1 MVLSRRHLLKLAS
14 ALSAPLLTATLAM
27 ERVLAQDDIEPADLE
42 TFTVIGG
49 GLDTRPPELQL
60 PGAPENADVFIIAR
74 LHLPTGA
81 MRAVSVPRD
90 LYMEIP
96 GFGFDKI
103 TRAYD
108 HGSKTDGGEFKA
120 GADAMKATVLANFGV
135 EVDAVAMATFEGF
148 VDVINTVEGVDVDNP
163 YDLYD
168 AEYPTPDHGIEEIF
182 FPAGPTHLDGQ
193 MALKFVRTRHQDG
206 DAGRIMR
213 QHLVLTAMLEKV
225 TSADYVDR
233 LPDLVHRYRR
243 VVRND
248 IGASRRLALALAAP
262 KFSSGSVEFA
272 DLLPYVYSDT
282 TSAGMWIYSG
292 DWSQIPGFTQ
302 DFLAGASS

>member
-1 MVLSRRHLLKLAS
+1 MVQMAGAAGLSLF
-14 ALSAPLLTATLAM
+14 TAVNRL
-27 ERVLAQDDIEPADLE
+27 ERVFAQDGVEPADLE

-49 GLDTRPPELQL
+49 GLDTRPEGLQL
-60 PGAPENADVFIIAR
+60 PGDPENADVFIIAR
-74 LHLPTGA
+74 LHLPSGR

-90 LYMEIP
+90 LYVEIP

-108 HGSKTDGGEFKA
+108 HGSKADGGRFKA
-120 GADAMKATVLANFGV
+120 GAEAMKSAVQANFGV
-135 EVDAVAMATFEGF
+135 AVDAVAVTTFEGF
-148 VDVINTVEGVDVDNP
+148 VDVINTVDGIDVDNP

-182 FPAGPTHLDGQ
+182 FPAGLIHLDGQ
-193 MALKFVRTRHQDG
+193 SALKFVRTRHQDG
-206 DAGRIMR
+206 DGGRIMR
-213 QHLVLTAMLEKV
+213 QHLVLMAMLAKV
-225 TSADYVDR
+225 TTPDYIGS

-262 KFSSGSVEFA
+262 SFSAETVEFT

-282 TSAGMWIYSG
+282 TTQGMWIYSG
-292 DWSQIPGFTQ
+292 DWSQIPGYVQ
-302 DFLAGASS
+302 QFLGGAAG

>member
-1 MVLSRRHLLKLAS
+1 MVLSRRNLLRLTGAV
-14 ALSAPLLTATLAM
+14 SAPLLSATLAA
-27 ERVLAQDDIEPADLE
+27 ERVFAQDGIEPADLE
-42 TFTVIGG
+42 SFTVIGG
-49 GLDTRPPELQL
+49 GLDTRPPDLQL
-60 PGAPENADVFIIAR
+60 PGDPENADVFIIAR
-74 LHLPTGA
+74 MHLPTGT

-90 LYMEIP
+90 LYVEIP

-108 HGSKTDGGEFKA
+108 HGSKSDGGAFKA
-120 GADAMKATVLANFGV
+120 GSDAMKATVLANFGI
-135 EVDAVAMATFEGF
+135 EVDAVAVATFEGF
-148 VDVINTVEGVDVDNP
+148 VDVINTVEGIEVTNP

-168 AEYPTPDHGIEEIF
+168 AEFPTENHGIEEIF
-182 FPAGPTHLDGQ
+182 YPAGQIHLDGLD
-193 MALKFVRTRHQDG
+193 ALKFVRTRHQDG

-213 QHLVLTAMLEKV
+213 QHLVLMAMLQKT
-225 TSADYVDR
+225 TSPGFVDS
-233 LPDLVHRYRR
+233 LPDLVHQYRR

-262 KFSSGSVEFA
+262 KFSVESVEFT

-292 DWSQIPGFTQ
+292 DWAQIPGFTQ
-302 DFLAGASS
+302 NFLAGATV

>member
-1 MVLSRRHLLKLAS
+1 MVISRRHLLRAAG
-14 ALSAPLLTATLAM
+14 ALSAPLLAATLAV
-27 ERVLAQDDIEPADLE
+27 ERVFAQDGIEPADIDA
-42 TFTVIGG
+42 FTVIGG
-49 GLDTRPPELQL
+49 GLDTRPPDLQL

-74 LHLPTGA
+74 LHMPAGT
-81 MRAVSVPRD
+81 MRAMSVPRD
-90 LYMEIP
+90 LYVEIP

-108 HGSKTDGGEFKA
+108 HGSKSDGGAFKA
-120 GADAMKATVLANFGV
+120 GSDAMKATVAANFGV

-148 VDVINTVEGVDVDNP
+148 VDLLNTVEGVDVVNP

-168 AEYPTPDHGIEEIF
+168 AEYPTENHSTEEIF
-182 FPAGPTHLDGQ
+182 FPAGSIHLDGQ
-193 MALKFVRTRHQDG
+193 DALKFVRTRHQDG

-213 QHLVLTAMLEKV
+213 QHLVLTAMLSKA
-225 TSADYVDR
+225 TSPEFVDS
-233 LPDLVHRYRR
+233 LPDLVHQYRR

-262 KFSSGSVEFA
+262 RFSVESVEFA

-292 DWSQIPGFTQ
+292 DWSQIPGVVQ
-302 DFLAGASS
+302 EFLVGASS

>member
-1 MVLSRRHLLKLAS
+1 MVLSRRHLLKA
-14 ALSAPLLTATLAM
+14 AGAISAPLLSATLAV

-49 GLDTRPPELQL
+49 GLDTRPPDLQL
-60 PGAPENADVFIIAR
+60 PGDPENADVFIIAR
-74 LHLPTGA
+74 LHLPSGR
-81 MRAVSVPRD
+81 MRAISVPRD
-90 LYMEIP
+90 LYVEIP
-96 GFGFDKI
+96 GFGYDKI

-108 HGSKTDGGEFKA
+108 HGSKADGGEFKA
-120 GADAMKATVLANFGV
+120 GSDAMKAAVSANFGV
-135 EVDAVAMATFEGF
+135 EVDAVAVATFEGF

-168 AEYPTPDHGIEEIF
+168 AEYPTPEHGIEEIF
-182 FPAGPTHLDGQ
+182 FPAGSIHLDGQ
-193 MALKFVRTRHQDG
+193 SALKYVRTRHQDG
-206 DAGRIMR
+206 DGGRIMR
-213 QHLVLTAMLEKV
+213 QHLVLMAMLEKT
-225 TSADYVDR
+225 TSPEYADR
-233 LPDLVHRYRR
+233 LPDLVHKYRR

-262 KFSSGSVEFA
+262 RFSTNSVEFS

-292 DWSQIPGFTQ
+292 DWSQIPGVVQ
-302 DFLAGASS
+302 EFLAGANS

>member
-1 MVLSRRHLLKLAS
+1 MILSRRQMFKIAGGIALPV
-14 ALSAPLLTATLAM
+14 LSAWSSIERTLA
-27 ERVLAQDDIEPADLE
+27 RSDLQPADLE

-49 GLDTRPPELQL
+49 GLDTRPPGLQL
-60 PGAPENADVFIIAR
+60 PGDPENADVFIIAR
-74 LHLPTGA
+74 LHLPTGT

-96 GFGFDKI
+96 GYGFDKI

-108 HGSKTDGGEFKA
+108 HGSKSDGGAFKA
-120 GADAMKATVLANFGV
+120 GSNAIKATVLANFGI
-135 EVDAVAMATFEGF
+135 EADAVAVATFEGF
-148 VDVINTVEGVDVDNP
+148 VDLINTVEGVDVVNP
-163 YDLYD
+163 YNLYD
-168 AEYPTPDHGIEEIF
+168 AEFPTGDHGIEEIF
-182 FPAGPTHLDGQ
+182 YPAGPIHLDGLE
-193 MALKFVRTRHQDG
+193 ALKFVRTRHQDG

-213 QHLVLTAMLEKV
+213 QHLVLMAMLAKT
-225 TSADYVDR
+225 TSPGFVDR
-233 LPDLVHRYRR
+233 LPDLVHQYRR

-262 KFSSGSVEFA
+262 NFSVESVEFA

-292 DWSQIPGFTQ
+292 DWSQIPTFTQ
-302 DFLAGASS
+302 SFLAGATG